1 MDSDFDI
8 DEGEEPTS
16 DHEEDE
22 PKKKRRVVTKAYK
35 VRGGARGRSRP
46 AERFIYFIDAVVP
59 SAGAHQASEAET
71 QAEAGGGTEQRAQE
85 PPGEAAP
92 PGDHRGRRGQ

>member
-35 VRGGARGRSRP
+35 VRGRGPIPGPQPPR
-46 AERFIYFIDAVVP
+46 
-59 SAGAHQASEAET
+59 
-71 QAEAGGGTEQRAQE
+71 GTFY
-85 PPGEAAP
+85 
-92 PGDHRGRRGQ
+92 